1 MVGAILLQKGGKDMA
16 YRVPEIDGQKIA
28 CPSASGVDIKR
39 NQVHS
44 SNFRRTSTAKAKG
57 TVVDNKVSI
66 KMSFPPNITVAELKL
81 IKSKTCD
88 KTAFHKLGF
97 TNEFGEWETITVYF
111 NIYSLQQYGFINGK
125 MLNQSISFEA
135 VEQ

>member
-1 MVGAILLQKGGKDMA
+1 MA
-16 YRVPEIDGQKIA
+16 FRVPEIDGTKIA
-28 CPSASGVDIKR
+28 CPSAGGVDIQR

-44 SNFRRTSTAKAKG
+44 SNFRRTSSGKASG
-57 TVVDNKVSI
+57 TVVDNKVSL
-66 KMSFPPNITVAELKL
+66 KMSFPPSITASELKT
-81 IKSKTCD
+81 IMNKTCN

-97 TNEFGEWETITVYF
+97 TNEFGEWEEIQCYF
-111 NIYSLQQYGFINGK
+111 NNYSLQQYGFIRGK